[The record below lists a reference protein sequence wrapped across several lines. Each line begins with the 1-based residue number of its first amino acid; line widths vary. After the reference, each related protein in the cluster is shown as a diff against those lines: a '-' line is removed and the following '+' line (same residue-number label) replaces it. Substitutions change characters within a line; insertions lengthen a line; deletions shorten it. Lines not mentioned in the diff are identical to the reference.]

1 VVTLTTLGSEG
12 PATATGKAF
21 TIVYVL
27 VGVATSLYLLSALSV
42 YVLEGQLSQRVRRRR
57 MERAIERLRD
67 HYIICGY
74 GRVGREIGGEFAR
87 EGIPF
92 VLIDIDQGRLAEA
105 EAQGRFVI
113 TGSPASDDVLGDARL
128 DTARGLIAALDDD
141 PENIYVVLSARVLRP
156 ELFIVA
162 RANHPETVA
171 KLTRAGA
178 DQVLSPYTAGGRLMA
193 AMALRPVSVEC
204 VDAILHNVDGN
215 LVLEDVRVAERSTLA
230 GRTIGELRGRHQP
243 ELGVLAVRTPDRI
256 ILNPGADVQLS
267 PGDTLAI
274 VATAAQ
280 AALLK
285 KEEGNQR

>member
-178 DQVLSPYTAGGRLMA
+178 DQVLSPYTVGGRLMA

>member
-1 VVTLTTLGSEG
+1 MVTLTTLGSEG

-178 DQVLSPYTAGGRLMA
+178 DQVLSPYTVGGRLMA